1 MVITIQLLIIIFFI
15 TFSINFFVSI
25 YTIYNFFEIKVFKN
39 EKGSKL
45 KIKKE
50 ILKEI
55 EKEESRDKVY

>member
-1 MVITIQLLIIIFFI
+1 MVITIQLLINLFFI

-39 EKGSKL
+39 EQGSKL

-50 ILKEI
+50 SLKEI